1 MSKFK
6 RALLLQ
12 MTGTALLVGFVAFL
26 VRYLGLIHVIVHM
39 QKKISEMEIFGG
51 LLFVPLYALCNVLLL
66 PGSVLTMSGGLCFGL
81 WWGFLLSLMG
91 NVLGAA
97 VAFGISRKLGRDWVE
112 RKFLKYPKWR
122 ALDEAISRE
131 GWKII
136 FLSQVHPLFPT
147 SLLNYMYGITRIRF
161 WPCML
166 WIAIGQVPG
175 LFLYTYFGT
184 LAQLGIKL
192 YRGENHPRPGEYA
205 VWIGGLVLSL
215 LVAIA
220 LGRVALR
227 LMAEVERNAGKA
239 AAEGKKSPDLEKSL
253 F

>member
-12 MTGTALLVGFVAFL
+12 TTGTALLVGLAAFL
-26 VRYLGLIHVIVHM
+26 VRYFGLIHVIVHM
-39 QKKISEMEIFGG
+39 QKKISEMEMFGG

-66 PGSVLTMSGGLCFGL
+66 PGSVLTVSGGLCFGL

-122 ALDEAISRE
+122 ALDEAIARE

-136 FLSQVHPLFPT
+136 FMSQVHPLFPT
-147 SLLNYMYGITRIRF
+147 SLLNYMYGITRILF

-166 WIAIGQVPG
+166 
-175 LFLYTYFGT
+175 
-184 LAQLGIKL
+184 
-192 YRGENHPRPGEYA
+192 
-205 VWIGGLVLSL
+205 
-215 LVAIA
+215 
-220 LGRVALR
+220 
-227 LMAEVERNAGKA
+227 
-239 AAEGKKSPDLEKSL
+239 
-253 F
+253 